1 MLLEYINIV
10 NGTTIKLPIKNIT
23 TPLTINWGDGS
34 SPETNITS
42 DNPTYIY
49 TSNLGTIQVSIV
61 GNFTHFG
68 TNPLLE
74 TIEGIDL
81 LSRVLSFNITSL
93 NSLSGAFYNATSLIE
108 VPNTLPSTVTNLDYL
123 FFNATSFNQN
133 IFVWN
138 ITNVTTLNFILYG
151 ATNFKQPI
159 TGWLLNKILTF
170 P

>member
-10 NGTTIKLPIKNIT
+10 NGTTVKLPIKNII
-23 TPLTINWGDGS
+23 TPLTIDWGDGS
-34 SPETNITS
+34 SFETNITS
-42 DNPTYIY
+42 DNPSYTY
-49 TSNLGTIQVSIV
+49 TSDLGTIQISIV
-61 GNFTHFG
+61 GDFTHFG

-74 TIEGIDL
+74 TIEGIEL
-81 LSRVLSFNITSL
+81 LSRVISFNIISL
-93 NSLSGAFYNATSLIE
+93 NSLRGAFYNATSLIE

-133 IFVWN
+133 IFDWDVM
-138 ITNVTTLNFILYG
+138 NVTTLNFILYG

>member
-10 NGTTIKLPIKNIT
+10 NGTFIKLPIKNIT
-23 TPLTINWGDGS
+23 TPLTIDWGDGS
-34 SPETNITS
+34 SPETNITI
-42 DNPTYIY
+42 DNPTYTY
-49 TSNLGTIQVSIV
+49 SSNLGTIQISIV
-61 GNFTHFG
+61 GDFTQFG
-68 TNPLLE
+68 TNPVSE

-81 LSRVLSFNITSL
+81 LSRVISFDIVSL
-93 NSLSGAFYNATSLIE
+93 NSLRGAFYNAISLIE
-108 VPNTLPSTVTNLDYL
+108 VPTTLPSPISILDYTFL
-123 FFNATSFNQN
+123 NATSFDQN
-133 IFVWN
+133 IFVWD

>member
-10 NGTTIKLPIKNIT
+10 NGTIIKLPIKNIT

-34 SPETNITS
+34 SPETNITTN
-42 DNPTYIY
+42 NPSHTYI
-49 TSNLGTIQVSIV
+49 SNFEIIEVSIV

-68 TNPLLE
+68 TDPLLE
-74 TIEGIDL
+74 TIEGIEL
-81 LSRVLSFNITSL
+81 LSRVISFNITSL
-93 NSLSGAFYNATSLIE
+93 NSLRGAFYNATSLIE
-108 VPNTLPSTVTNLDYL
+108 VPTTLPSTVTNLDYL

-151 ATNFKQPI
+151 AISFNQPI

>member
-10 NGTTIKLPIKNIT
+10 NGTIIKLPIKNIT

-34 SPETNITS
+34 SSETNITTN
-42 DNPTYIY
+42 NPSHTY
-49 TSNLGTIQVSIV
+49 TSDLGTIQVSIV

-68 TNPLLE
+68 TDPLLE
-74 TIEGIDL
+74 TIEGIEL
-81 LSRVLSFNITSL
+81 LSIVISFNITSL
-93 NSLSGAFYNATSLIE
+93 NSLRGAFYNATSLIE
-108 VPNTLPSTVTNLDYL
+108 VPTTLPSTVTNLDYL

-151 ATNFKQPI
+151 ATSFNQPI